1 MDAAHDVI
9 LSVIGDVEEFLD
21 RLESR
26 REALEE
32 LKDELLIYSDIEFM
46 DSIRR
51 GLAEVDRGET
61 IKCESEEEMDRLFKS
76 I

>member
-1 MDAAHDVI
+1 MGAANDVI

-51 GLAEVDRGET
+51 GLSEADRGET